1 MWVLS
6 KTNTFY
12 KIQTFYVVFYVKHG
26 LGTLKDAFLK
36 SKAVY
41 LNIEV
46 LYLSFIVFY
55 KVVQLNDKIWADI

>member
-1 MWVLS
+1 M
-6 KTNTFY
+6 
-12 KIQTFYVVFYVKHG
+12 FYVAFYVKHG
-26 LGTLKDAFLK
+26 LGMFKDAFLK

-46 LYLSFIVFY
+46 LYLSIIVFY